1 MFFRKIKFEDPE
13 KGNAS
18 AIFIG
23 LCDYKTQLGL
33 DLYNVTWCNRTDR
46 DRDAT
51 SFHHGVLIGTA
62 ISGLLIN
69 CLVILYW
76 LAAWRR
82 FKQTAHLFNINLVII
97 DVLDCLA
104 VPMMVQNDFG
114 NLNVSLET
122 CRALLMIHH
131 GAFVARPLF
140 LMFIWVSRYNS
151 LVIKSTTK
159 SKSSN
164 LKWHQVLCTLV
175 AWGIAGFS
183 AVPSLMF
190 ANIGT
195 VLPDGGGEKSN
206 RTEEVYQRSVTYGT
220 CGIPFLAFDRS
231 YVSLQMTF
239 VRILLWTLTP
249 LCVLC
254 VTNILIVKMLNQ
266 NKFKRKI
273 KPILILIVQLVSFLA
288 TEMPFTVTVFSNL
301 ATPVE
306 RNCSAN
312 IDKENVA
319 LITHALT
326 VAHLS
331 TNPLLYVI
339 LGVSVKTLYRELR
352 TGQFWKTDKEARR
365 LQASSC
371 TRLDR
376 LSGSTTPQAIRSN
389 RTNRG
394 GGGVSGA
401 LLTETVV
408 EDCVFTTPTP
418 TTTNTTGS
426 SPTSVE
432 LFSHNHETSS
442 ANTSLDG
449 DSPESLIL
457 HYPYRQ
463 LGKSRYRRTNLIYAE
478 NDLSPRDKYLYDT
491 DTEDSDSAATGHR
504 DSEET
509 SKTHLHRTYHG
520 VYYTTGNRRRRKRS
534 KGGGNTKFKPKRS
547 NSRCELRKLANYLRP
562 QTTAFSEID
571 LNSESNL
578 NTYPCVLLTAPN
590 CRRRRHKQAA
600 TASDEDET
608 NAYQSVV

>member
-1 MFFRKIKFEDPE
+1 MFFRKIKFDDAE
-13 KGNAS
+13 KGNTS
-18 AIFIG
+18 AIFVG

-76 LAAWRR
+76 LATWRR

-97 DVLDCLA
+97 DVLDCMA

-114 NLNVSLET
+114 NLNVSLEM
-122 CRALLMIHH
+122 CRALLLIHH

-140 LMFIWVSRYNS
+140 LMFIWISRYNS
-151 LVIKSTTK
+151 LVINSITK
-159 SKSSN
+159 SKSSV
-164 LKWHQVLCTLV
+164 KWHQVLCTTV
-175 AWGIAGFS
+175 AWGVAGFS

-195 VLPDGGGEKSN
+195 VLSDGGWVNGSN
-206 RTEEVYQRSVTYGT
+206 ETAAKVYERSRTYGT
-220 CGIPFLAFDRS
+220 CGIPFMAFDRS

-239 VRILLWTLTP
+239 VRILMWTLTP

-254 VTNILIVKMLNQ
+254 VTNILIVKMLHQ
-266 NKFKRKI
+266 NKFKRKV
-273 KPILILIVQLVSFLA
+273 KPMLILLAQMVSFLL

-306 RNCSAN
+306 RNCSVS
-312 IDKENVA
+312 IDKENAA
-319 LITHALT
+319 LVTHAFT

-352 TGQFWKTDKEARR
+352 TGQLWKTNKEARR

-376 LSGSTTPQAIRSN
+376 LSGSTTPQASRSS

-394 GGGVSGA
+394 VGIVS
-401 LLTETVV
+401 ETLV
-408 EDCVFTTPTP
+408 EDCVFTTTTP
-418 TTTNTTGS
+418 TTTAS
-426 SPTSVE
+426 SSASVE
-432 LFSHNHETSS
+432 LFSHGHETSS
-442 ANTSLDG
+442 TNTSLDG

-457 HYPYRQ
+457 HHPYRP
-463 LGKSRYRRTNLIYAE
+463 LGESRYVQPNLIYEE
-478 NDLSPRDKYLYDT
+478 NDISPRDKYLYDT
-491 DTEDSDSAATGHR
+491 DTDSDSTIHYR
-504 DSEET
+504 DSEN
-509 SKTHLHRTYHG
+509 SKVDLHRTYLG
-520 VYYTTGNRRRRKRS
+520 VYYTTGNRRRRRRS
-534 KGGGNTKFKPKRS
+534 KSNTNFKTKRR
-547 NSRCELRKLANYLRP
+547 NSKSELRKLANYLRP

-571 LNSESNL
+571 VNSETNI
-578 NTYPCVLLTAPN
+578 NTYPCVLLTTPH
-590 CRRRRHKQAA
+590 CRKRRHGQP
-600 TASDEDET
+600 TVSDEEES